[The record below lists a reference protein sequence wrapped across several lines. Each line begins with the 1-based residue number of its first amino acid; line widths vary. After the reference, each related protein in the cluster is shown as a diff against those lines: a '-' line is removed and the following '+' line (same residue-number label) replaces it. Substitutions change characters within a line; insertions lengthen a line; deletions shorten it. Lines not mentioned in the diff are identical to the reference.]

1 MTNDFAQQLRKTMT
15 GPELT
20 LWREVRKLRQTGFI
34 IRRQA
39 PFGRYVVDFV
49 SHQERLVI
57 EVDGI
62 THTTRRQQS
71 HDAARTNAIEARG
84 YLVIRFTNDEVLYR
98 TYDVLNRIKQV
109 LVERRAGKFTSVPL
123 RLRADE
129 TR

>member
-1 MTNDFAQQLRKTMT
+1 MTNDFAKHLRRNMT

-57 EVDGI
+57 EVDGV
-62 THTTRRQQS
+62 THTTRRQQR
-71 HDAARTNAIEARG
+71 HDATRTNALEARG
-84 YLVIRFTNDEVLYR
+84 YRVIRFTNDEVLYQ

-109 LVERRAGKFTSVPL
+109 LVERRAEKFTAVPL

-129 TR
+129 PR

>member
-109 LVERRAGKFTSVPL
+109 LVERRAEKFNSVPL
-123 RLRADE
+123 RPRAEE